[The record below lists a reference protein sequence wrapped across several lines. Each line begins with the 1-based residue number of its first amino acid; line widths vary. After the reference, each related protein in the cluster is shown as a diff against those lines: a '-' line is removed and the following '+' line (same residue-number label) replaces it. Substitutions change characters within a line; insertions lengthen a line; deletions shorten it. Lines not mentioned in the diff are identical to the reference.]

1 MRAIQLSSASRRL
14 LSAIMILI
22 RLRLTAVCCP
32 PDSLCKNIRYLSSA
46 TFTESESNTLCP
58 PKIPDSISI
67 PELYNRTD
75 RSLSP
80 YLLPYTPES
89 CNKDWNR
96 LWLNTGVLAG
106 AFVSTLFVLECLPE
120 DATAWNRKEIQSV
133 PPLKRWFRNIFK
145 RGPEFDGDKIYFN
158 YILHPYAGAAYYMGA
173 RSCGFSAM
181 ESMLYSACISTV
193 FWEFGIEAF
202 MERPSIQD
210 IFITPLIGS
219 VIGEGFYKLKH
230 KIVKDGY
237 TLGGSQILGNIVAF
251 LIDPVNEVIG
261 LFAGNDARKQSHMIQ
276 YYNNVHSTPII
287 QTEYGAGIGLSLLVS
302 F

>member
-1 MRAIQLSSASRRL
+1 MRTVQLSSASRRL

-22 RLRLTAVCCP
+22 RLRLTAACCP
-32 PDSLCKNIRYLSSA
+32 PDSLCENIRYLSST
-46 TFTESESNTLCP
+46 TFTDSESNTLCP
-58 PKIPDSISI
+58 PSLPDSISI
-67 PELYNRTD
+67 PELYEQADSN
-75 RSLSP
+75 LSP
-80 YLLPYTPES
+80 YLLPYTSES
-89 CNKDWNR
+89 CNKNWNR

-133 PPLKRWFRNIFK
+133 PPFKRWFRNIFK
-145 RGPEFDGDKIYFN
+145 RGPEFDSDKIYFN

-181 ESMLYSACISTV
+181 ESMLYSACVSTI

-219 VIGEGFYKLKH
+219 IIGEGFYKLKR
-230 KIVKDGY
+230 KIVNDGY
-237 TLGGSQILGNIVAF
+237 TLGGSKILGNILVF
-251 LIDPVNEVIG
+251 LIDPINEVIG

-287 QTEYGAGIGLSLLVS
+287 QTERGAGIGLSLIVS